1 MNKQR
6 TISLKRPVN
15 IVERVQKISLRLIQ
29 INTNLGKQKLVK
41 KIVRKTERFP
51 ELFTIYLIKFCF
63 RPKNQVVRMV
73 LSNFLIKLYYFIET
87 RFA

>member
-29 INTNLGKQKLVK
+29 INTNLGKQKV
-41 KIVRKTERFP
+41 VKTERFP

-63 RPKNQVVRMV
+63 RPKNQVVLMV
-73 LSNFLIKLYYFIET
+73 LSNFFIKLYYFIET